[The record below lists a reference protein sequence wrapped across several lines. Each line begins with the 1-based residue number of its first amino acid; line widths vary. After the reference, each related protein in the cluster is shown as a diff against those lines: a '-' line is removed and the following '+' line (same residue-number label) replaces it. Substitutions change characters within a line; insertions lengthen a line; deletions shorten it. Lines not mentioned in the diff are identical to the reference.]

1 MKKIL
6 FVLFLLLIFLSIPFR
21 KVNAKEDVEC
31 DLYKEQISAVQVFSV
46 DNSTVTIT
54 EDDIYLMAQI
64 VYAESRSEPY
74 EGKVAVASVILNRLK
89 NPKFPKSVEHVVKQ
103 KGAFSCVKNGSIEV
117 IPDKISYDAVLDA
130 LKGKDP
136 TNKAEFFYNPKIA
149 KSPWMKKIGKKN
161 ITPIGNHVFFVA
173 NK

>member
-1 MKKIL
+1 MKKFL
-6 FVLFLLLIFLSIPFR
+6 FMLFLLLTFLSIPFR

-31 DLYKEQISAVQVFSV
+31 DLYKEQISAIQVFSV
-46 DNSTVTIT
+46 NDNTVTIT

-161 ITPIGNHVFFVA
+161 ITPIGNHVFFVV